1 VAFDGPGADEDFG
14 LDQGAAD
21 PSARYKF
28 RTSPIRNVAL
38 QPVLGRA
45 ISHNPF
51 DFGAWLGFDAATV
64 TKIKISPGT
73 PKKANGQ

>member
-1 VAFDGPGADEDFG
+1 VVFDGPGADEDFG
-14 LDQGAAD
+14 LEQVTGE
-21 PSARYKF
+21 PSDRYKF
-28 RTSPIRNVAL
+28 RTSPIRNVSL

-51 DFGAWLGFDAATV
+51 DFGAWLSFDAATV
-64 TKIKISPGT
+64 TKINISPGT